1 MMARMST
8 RFTVVLGLL
17 VFVAA
22 TSLERP
28 AAQAPAA
35 GGGVTALTG
44 VRIIDGTGRAPI
56 EQGTVVMANG
66 RIVAAGAA
74 ASVQIPAGATRIDFA
89 GKTVMPGMINA
100 HGHVQNQTKAMPARD
115 DLTRRLRMYANYG
128 VTTVV
133 SLGQTSQEETTEVM
147 RLRDEQE
154 GIALDRARVYTSGP
168 SIRNQKTPEE
178 ARQTVNRYADMKV
191 DRIKTHVGNN
201 MSAEAY
207 GALVDQAH
215 QRGLRAHAHIFF
227 LKEAEMMVGHGV
239 DVIAHSV
246 RDQDVPASFIAE
258 MKRRNVAYIPT
269 LTRDLS
275 LIVYDQTP
283 AFFKDP
289 FFLRGI
295 SVYGE
300 QVDMIVKPEFQEA
313 IRKDP
318 QTGVIRKALAQ
329 GTRNLKL
336 LADGGVTI
344 AMGTDSGTDE
354 GRWQGYFEQVELEM
368 MAKAGMTPMQVI
380 VAATGDA
387 AKTAKLDH
395 VGTIAAGKAADLVV
409 LDANPLQDILNTRKI
424 NSVWIG
430 GRRLG
435 TTAPATASAR

>member
-1 MMARMST
+1 MSRMLT
-8 RFTVVLGLL
+8 RAAVALGILL
-17 VFVAA
+17 VVFAVAFQR
-22 TSLERP
+22 S

-35 GGGVTALTG
+35 GGAVTALTG

-56 EQGTVVMANG
+56 EQGTIVMANG

-74 ASVQIPAGATRIDFA
+74 SAVQIPAGATRIDLA
-89 GKTVMPGMINA
+89 GKTVMPGIVNA
-100 HGHVQNQTKAMPARD
+100 HGHVQHQTKAMPIRE
-115 DLTRRLRMYANYG
+115 DLTRRLRTYESYG

-133 SLGQTSQEETTEVM
+133 SLGQTSMEETAEVL
-147 RLRDEQE
+147 RLRDEQDA
-154 GIALDRARVYTSGP
+154 IALDRARVYTSGP
-168 SIRNQKTPEE
+168 SIRGQKTPEE
-178 ARQTVNRYADMKV
+178 TRMTVNRYADMKV
-191 DRIKTHVGNN
+191 DRIKTHVAAN
-201 MSAEAY
+201 MSPEAY

-215 QRGLRAHAHIFF
+215 QRGLGAFAHIFY

-246 RDQDVPASFIAE
+246 RDQDVPPAFIAE
-258 MKRRNVAYIPT
+258 MKRKNVGYIPT

-275 LIVYDQTP
+275 LVVYETLP

-295 SVYGE
+295 DVYRE
-300 QVDMIVKPEFQEA
+300 QVDLISRPEYQEQM
-313 IRKDP
+313 RKDP
-318 QTGVIRKALAQ
+318 QTAVIKKALDQA
-329 GTRNLKL
+329 TRNLKL
-336 LADGGVTI
+336 LSDGGVTI

-354 GRWQGYFEQVELEM
+354 GRWQGYFEQVEIEM

-380 VAATGDA
+380 VAATGNA
-387 AKTAKLDH
+387 AKVSKLDH

-409 LDANPLQDILNTRKI
+409 LDANPLEDILNTRNI

-435 TTAPATASAR
+435 ATAPSTASAR

>member
-1 MMARMST
+1 
-8 RFTVVLGLL
+8 
-17 VFVAA
+17 
-22 TSLERP
+22 
-28 AAQAPAA
+28 
-35 GGGVTALTG
+35 
-44 VRIIDGTGRAPI
+44 
-56 EQGTVVMANG
+56 
-66 RIVAAGAA
+66 
-74 ASVQIPAGATRIDFA
+74 
-89 GKTVMPGMINA
+89 
-100 HGHVQNQTKAMPARD
+100 MPARE

-128 VTTVV
+128 VTTSV
-133 SLGQTSQEETTEVM
+133 SLGQTSQEETAEVI
-147 RLRDEQE
+147 RLRDEQDS
-154 GIALDRARVYTSGP
+154 IALDRARVYTSGP

-178 ARQTVNRYADMKV
+178 ARQTVNRYADQKV
-191 DRIKTHVGNN
+191 DRIKTHVNAN
-201 MSAEAY
+201 MSPEAY

-227 LKEAEMMVGHGV
+227 LEEAEMMVGHGV

-246 RDQDVPASFIAE
+246 RDRDVTPAFIAE
-258 MKRRNVAYIPT
+258 MKRRNVGYIPT

-275 LIVYDQTP
+275 LVIYDRTP
-283 AFFKDP
+283 AFFTDP

-300 QVDMIVKPEFQEA
+300 QVEMLNKPEFQEG

-318 QTGVIRKALAQ
+318 QTAEIRKALEQ

-387 AKTAKLDH
+387 AKVAKLDH
-395 VGTIAAGKAADLVV
+395 VGTIGTGKAADLIV

-424 NSVWIG
+424 NSVWIA

-435 TTAPATASAR
+435 SAAPSTASAR

>member
-1 MMARMST
+1 MST
-8 RFTVVLGLL
+8 RFVVILGIVL
-17 VFVAA
+17 FVAA
-22 TSLERP
+22 ISLQRP

-35 GGGVTALTG
+35 GGVTALTG
-44 VRIIDGTGRAPI
+44 VRIIDGTGGAPI
-56 EQGTVVMANG
+56 EQGTIVMANG
-66 RIVAAGAA
+66 TIVAAGAA
-74 ASVQIPAGATRIDFA
+74 SAVQIPTGATRIDFA

-100 HGHVQNQTKAMPARD
+100 HGHVQNQTKSMPARE

-133 SLGQTSQEETTEVM
+133 SLGQTSMEETADVM
-147 RLRDEQE
+147 RLRDEQD
-154 GIALDRARVYTSGP
+154 GIVLDRARVYTSGP
-168 SIRNQKTPEE
+168 SIRNQKTPDE
-178 ARQTVNRYADMKV
+178 ARQTVNRYADLKV

-239 DVIAHSV
+239 DVIAHSI

-258 MKRRNVAYIPT
+258 MKRKNVGYIPT

-289 FFLRGI
+289 FFLRGS

-300 QVDMIVKPEFQEA
+300 QVEMINKPEFQEA

-318 QTGVIRKALAQ
+318 QTDVIRKALAQ

-387 AKTAKLDH
+387 AKVAKLDH

-409 LDANPLQDILNTRKI
+409 LDANPVQDILNTRKI
-424 NSVWIG
+424 NSIWIG

-435 TTAPATASAR
+435 TSAPATASAR

>member
-1 MMARMST
+1 MLT
-8 RFTVVLGLL
+8 RLVVAPGILLL
-17 VFVAA
+17 VFAA
-22 TSLERP
+22 AFERP

-35 GGGVTALTG
+35 GGAVTALTG

-56 EQGTVVMANG
+56 EQGTIVMANG

-74 ASVQIPAGATRIDFA
+74 SAVQIPAGATRVDLA
-89 GKTVMPGMINA
+89 GKSVMPGMINA
-100 HGHVQNQTKAMPARD
+100 HGHVQHQTKTLPARE

-128 VTTVV
+128 VTTVL
-133 SLGQTSQEETTEVM
+133 SLGQTSQEETLEVM
-147 RLRDEQE
+147 RLRDEQD

-168 SIRNQKTPEE
+168 SIRNQKTPDE
-178 ARQTVNRYADMKV
+178 ARQTVNRYADQKV

-201 MSAEAY
+201 MSADAY

-215 QRGLRAHAHIFF
+215 QRGLRVSAHIFF

-239 DVIAHSV
+239 DVIGHSV

-258 MKRRNVAYIPT
+258 MKRKNVGYIPT

-275 LIVYDQTP
+275 LVIYDQTP

-300 QVDMIVKPEFQEA
+300 QVEMINKAEFQEG
-313 IRKDP
+313 IRKNP
-318 QTGVIRKALAQ
+318 QTDVIRKALAQ

-336 LADGGVTI
+336 LADGGVMI

-354 GRWQGYFEQVELEM
+354 GRWQGYFEQVEIEM

-380 VAATGDA
+380 VASTGDA
-387 AKTAKLDH
+387 AKVAKLDH

-409 LDANPLQDILNTRKI
+409 LDANPLQDILNTRRI

-435 TTAPATASAR
+435 SAAPSTASAR